1 LNPSIPLTTGTFNL
15 IVKDLNRLSTLG
27 GALQT
32 PSGYRSIRTS
42 SKPFDRTHKRERTCA
57 ATLPCLWIVALWR
70 PSLEATP
77 TNLSTPEL
85 PVNCAAQLFLPASTL
100 SIYVDSRSCGRS
112 GSYSAPSAHPGA
124 AHAFPPARDSI
135 RPLRRVSTT
144 HVETVTPKR
153 NSKLERSL
161 SLAGGVRNRTA
172 LLPFGRPL
180 TFF

>member
-32 PSGYRSIRTS
+32 PSRYRSIRTS

-85 PVNCAAQLFLPASTL
+85 PVNCAVQLFLPASTL
-100 SIYVDSRSCGRS
+100 SIYVDSFDAGDPEVQFVDRTLRCGACVPACAR
-112 GSYSAPSAHPGA
+112 
-124 AHAFPPARDSI
+124 FDKTTPAR
-135 RPLRRVSTT
+135 VHT

-153 NSKLERSL
+153 NSKLER
-161 SLAGGVRNRTA
+161 T
-172 LLPFGRPL
+172 
-180 TFF
+180 